1 MLRREG
7 MRKSRER
14 STGKLRQNEVYWG
27 LERQGVVGPSVC
39 DTSCTSVTDRYPS
52 ADSGHAALAVV
63 PVDVAFPPMFCL
75 SLVLPVICRIWFL
88 TVSV

>member
-39 DTSCTSVTDRYPS
+39 DTSTSSVTDRMKRLYEAGAGGAFRYGEGEYVHP
-52 ADSGHAALAVV
+52 DPAAVKLARSVG
-63 PVDVAFPPMFCL
+63 
-75 SLVLPVICRIWFL
+75 
-88 TVSV
+88 VST